1 MDFVYILATG
11 LFFALSWGFVCFCDA
26 MDTAR
31 AESPR
36 EDSK

>member
-1 MDFVYILATG
+1 MDFVYVAATV
-11 LFFALSWGFVCFCDA
+11 LFFALSWRFVRFCDA

-36 EDSK
+36 EEPK